1 MGPCILII
9 DDDVTIRKTLAL
21 LIRKN
26 ELGRVVG
33 ELASGEEAVEEILF
47 VQPEIVLVDLLL
59 PVLDGIGIVQQARSR
74 GYMGKFIMISQ
85 VEETEMVSRAYESGV
100 LFYIGKPLNA
110 IEVVNVIRNV
120 ANQVNLENSIAQ
132 IKTAVQWLGGQP
144 ATAQAAPARQNA
156 ELDERITAIFTDIG
170 IVGAVGSDELR
181 EILRKLVTR
190 KAREP
195 SGTVPL
201 AGLYAEVLEES
212 GKSGPTARK
221 ALEQRIRRTVQKAL
235 TTLAELGSND
245 YADSTFMDYSTLLFD
260 FKQVRQEMRHIED
273 PREEPGK
280 ISTKKFIAGLAARLS

>member
-9 DDDVTIRKTLAL
+9 DDDVTVRKTLMM
-21 LIRKN
+21 LIGKN
-26 ELGRVVG
+26 GLGRVVG

-47 VQPEIVLVDLLL
+47 VQPDIVLVDLLL
-59 PVLDGIGIVQQARSR
+59 PVLDGIGIVQQARAA
-74 GYMGKFIMISQ
+74 GYTGKFIMISQ
-85 VEETEMVSRAYESGV
+85 VEEADMVSRAYESGV

-110 IEVVNVIRNV
+110 IEAVNVIRNV
-120 ANQVNLENSIAQ
+120 ANQVNLENSLQQ
-132 IKTAVQWLGGQP
+132 IKSAVMNLGGS
-144 ATAQAAPARQNA
+144 TAKAPAPQRG

-181 EILRKLVTR
+181 ELLRKLVTR
-190 KAREP
+190 KLREP

-201 AGLYAEVLEES
+201 AGLYAELLEES
-212 GKSGPTARK
+212 GKSGQAARK

-260 FKQVRQEMRHIED
+260 FKQVRQEMRHIEV
-273 PREEPGK
+273 PSEEPGK
-280 ISTKKFIAGLAARLS
+280 INTKKFIAGLAARLS